1 MRNRK
6 IFAWACAGVLTLNL
20 LLAFVTDKSIRVLA
34 ENKTI
39 TSDTKIVIDPGH
51 GGEDGGATSCT
62 GALESNINLEIA
74 LRLKDLLNFLGFET
88 IMVRTDD
95 TAVHTHGETIA
106 QRKVSDLKNR
116 VLLVNHTENALLLSI
131 HQNYFPENRYSGAQ
145 VFYANTDGSRKLAE
159 MIQSSFR
166 KTVNPNSKRSAK
178 KAEDVYLLENI
189 SCDGVLVECGF
200 LSNFREEELL
210 RNMDYQ
216 KKVCMIIAAATS
228 LYLQEKTYIA

>member
-20 LLAFVTDKSIRVLA
+20 LLAFATDKSIRVLA

-88 IMVRTDD
+88 IMVRTND

-159 MIQSSFR
+159 MIQLSFR